1 MQLKFV
7 SIMVTDQLRALA
19 FHTVTSPD
27 GIAGVEL
34 VLEPMAFPPAKEY
47 QRAMLEAGIPAT
59 ADIAA
64 DIAADVVRLTARGVK
79 FRGAPKRMGPITAV
93 DSNVHS
99 TTRRQVDRTSGTFH
113 DV

>member
-64 DIAADVVRLTARGVK
+64 DVVRLTARGVK